1 MTTTSTPTLA
11 EIQAALA
18 DDDRLVDAIVPL
30 LWAEKFPSNYR
41 DDRGVVARVYGV
53 RPSPVGV
60 EVDIGH
66 APFEIWAEPIVVRLG
81 WNLCDGCKA
90 PLSQCCC
97 EAIAADMEAE
107 HGPWCE
113 HCGSYGGEG
122 CHLAHLYAP
131 GQCPHITGVY

>member
-1 MTTTSTPTLA
+1 MTTSIPTL
-11 EIQAALA
+11 EKIQAALA

-30 LWAEKFPSNYR
+30 LWAEKYPNNYR

-53 RPSPVGV
+53 RPSLVGY

-66 APFEIWAEPIVVRLG
+66 APFEIWAVPVEVRLG

-90 PLSQCCC
+90 PMSQCCC
-97 EAIAADMEAE
+97 DAIVAEMEAE

-113 HCGSYGGEG
+113 RCGSYGGEG
-122 CHLAHLYAP
+122 CYLAHLYAP